1 MAFKAPPQQ
10 RDVSASAAVT
20 SNLSISL
27 AWINR
32 SAGTVNQVDANRA
45 SNKTP
50 MIPSRRL
57 ESNRASM
64 SICTNVQLIS
74 MGYHMGRVAKRCHGQ
89 GSFSSKVVIRTT
101 WPTHHCT
108 SS

>member
-1 MAFKAPPQQ
+1 MVSPGVVRTDQTNADQHQGVTTMAFEAPQQ

-57 ESNRASM
+57 ESN
-64 SICTNVQLIS
+64 
-74 MGYHMGRVAKRCHGQ
+74 
-89 GSFSSKVVIRTT
+89 
-101 WPTHHCT
+101 
-108 SS
+108 